1 MYTLPYV
8 KKIAGVN
15 FLYDIFCDNL
25 DGWGGEGGRRE
36 VRREGHMY
44 SYN

>member
-8 KKIAGVN
+8 KKIASVN
-15 FLYDIFCDNL
+15 FLNDIFCDDL
-25 DGWGGEGGRRE
+25 DGWGGERGRRE
-36 VRREGHMY
+36 VRWEGHMY